1 LNRSLSVL
9 LPVHN
14 AQSSLAT
21 KVEEILELLPEL
33 TERFELLITD
43 DGSTDGTW
51 EAACELARRYPQI
64 RLLREPMR
72 RGAEYAVRQSSSVA
86 RGEAVIA
93 HDGEPAIDVRAIS
106 RLWRS
111 ISSRPDRLEDDGF
124 RLLRPAAMA
133 ELRRTAA
140 AVKKGALNGSPYTS
154 PKAPAAASAETPERK
169 ARRPNYLSRIRGRSR
184 DVAAE

>member
-14 AQSSLAT
+14 AQSSLAS

-43 DGSTDGTW
+43 DASTDGTW
-51 EAACELARRYPQI
+51 EAACELARRYPQV
-64 RLLREPMR
+64 RLLREPVR
-72 RGAEYAVRQSSSVA
+72 RGAEHAVRQSNSIA

-93 HDGEPAIDVRAIS
+93 HDGEPGIDVRAIS

-111 ISSRPDRLEDDGF
+111 ITSRGDRIEDDGF
-124 RLLRPAAMA
+124 RLLRPAVMA
-133 ELRRTAA
+133 ELRQTAA
-140 AVKKGALNGSPYTS
+140 AVKKGALKGSPYTS
-154 PKAPAAASAETPERK
+154 PQPPQTSHAEAPERK
-169 ARRPNYLSRIRGRSR
+169 ARRPNYLSRARGRTR